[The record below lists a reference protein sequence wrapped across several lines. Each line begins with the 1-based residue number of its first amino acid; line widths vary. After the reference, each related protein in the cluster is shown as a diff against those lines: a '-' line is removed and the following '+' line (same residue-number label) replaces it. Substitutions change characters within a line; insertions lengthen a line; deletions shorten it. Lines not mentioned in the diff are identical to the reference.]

1 MENAGRLD
9 SIAPPSQLGQPD
21 AINLAISRS
30 NMSTRPFHG
39 NRHYEQIYDN
49 EKADKA
55 QKASELYNSSDIGRT
70 GDADMGW
77 INDADHH
84 GDDYTAKKFNSNIQI
99 IEIRTNGSSLFK
111 TSGEKSLSFEC
122 LQSKSL
128 VTKPCQTEKRTATET
143 KRSSKKE
150 KRSSSSLLTRRKL
163 E

>member
-1 MENAGRLD
+1 MVSSAVARLQYSD
-9 SIAPPSQLGQPD
+9 GERRPSRLYCSAQP
-21 AINLAISRS
+21 I
-30 NMSTRPFHG
+30 
-39 NRHYEQIYDN
+39 RHYEQIYDN

-70 GDADMGW
+70 SDADMGW

-111 TSGEKSLSFEC
+111 TSGEKSLSSEC

-128 VTKPCQTEKRTATET
+128 VTKPCQTEKRTTTET
-143 KRSSKKE
+143 KRSSKLQSWS
-150 KRSSSSLLTRRKL
+150 RSKKGLVFPCNS
-163 E
+163 